1 MLAQDLHAD
10 RALPGDHFRV
20 VVGMNEGKAA
30 AALEAHRLRKRLGV
44 RIAVQHDL
52 RASRQHRVDL
62 DARRGHGHHDHRPA
76 AEALRGEGDP
86 LRVIAGARRDHPPGE
101 ARTRQPGHLV
111 VGAAQLEREYRLQV
125 LALDEQAV
133 AQAPGQPGRE
143 LERCFA
149 RHVVDA
155 SLEDPLEIVVVL
167 HAAPGT
173 DEFSMRETEMKLSQ
187 LKSQWSVMSYYQ
199 RFESAVA
206 VALTFVIGFII
217 LVALYR
223 LASTVV
229 VGMLS
234 GILDPLDQ
242 KVFQNVFG
250 EIMTLLIALEFNHTL
265 QYVVKREQSIIQTK
279 VVLLIALLAIAR
291 KFVILD
297 LHEVGP
303 AEMLGLAA
311 VALALGVTYWLI
323 RDRDEQR

>member
-1 MLAQDLHAD
+1 
-10 RALPGDHFRV
+10 
-20 VVGMNEGKAA
+20 
-30 AALEAHRLRKRLGV
+30 
-44 RIAVQHDL
+44 
-52 RASRQHRVDL
+52 
-62 DARRGHGHHDHRPA
+62 
-76 AEALRGEGDP
+76 
-86 LRVIAGARRDHPPGE
+86 
-101 ARTRQPGHLV
+101 
-111 VGAAQLEREYRLQV
+111 
-125 LALDEQAV
+125 
-133 AQAPGQPGRE
+133 
-143 LERCFA
+143 
-149 RHVVDA
+149 
-155 SLEDPLEIVVVL
+155 
-167 HAAPGT
+167 
-173 DEFSMRETEMKLSQ
+173 MREIEMKLSQ
-187 LKSQWSVMSYYQ
+187 LKAQWPVMSYYQ

-323 RDRDEQR
+323 RDRDEPR

>member
-1 MLAQDLHAD
+1 
-10 RALPGDHFRV
+10 
-20 VVGMNEGKAA
+20 
-30 AALEAHRLRKRLGV
+30 
-44 RIAVQHDL
+44 
-52 RASRQHRVDL
+52 
-62 DARRGHGHHDHRPA
+62 
-76 AEALRGEGDP
+76 
-86 LRVIAGARRDHPPGE
+86 
-101 ARTRQPGHLV
+101 
-111 VGAAQLEREYRLQV
+111 
-125 LALDEQAV
+125 
-133 AQAPGQPGRE
+133 
-143 LERCFA
+143 
-149 RHVVDA
+149 
-155 SLEDPLEIVVVL
+155 
-167 HAAPGT
+167 
-173 DEFSMRETEMKLSQ
+173 MRETEMKLSQ
-187 LKSQWSVMSYYQ
+187 LKTQWPVMSYYQ

-223 LASTVV
+223 LASTVF

-311 VALALGVTYWLI
+311 VALALGITYWLV
-323 RDRDEQR
+323 RERDELPGPRT